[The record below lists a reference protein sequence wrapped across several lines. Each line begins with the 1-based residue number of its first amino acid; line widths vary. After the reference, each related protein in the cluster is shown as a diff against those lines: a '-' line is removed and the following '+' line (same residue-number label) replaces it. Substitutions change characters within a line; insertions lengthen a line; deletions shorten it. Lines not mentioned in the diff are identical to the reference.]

1 MKVKIQIDT
10 QTFVRFWLVV
20 IGFALA
26 ALTIYSART
35 GLIILGVSLFLALA
49 LNGPVTK
56 LADALPGK
64 SRIGSTAIAFIT
76 IVAFLGTF
84 LFLAVPP
91 IVEQTAKFAQTMP
104 QLVESA
110 RSQSKGLNG
119 FIAQYHLQPQVDQA
133 LKGLNDNTSRW
144 ASGVGSS
151 IVNGIGS
158 FFSFMAAFILVLVLT
173 FLMVVEGPM
182 WMRRVWSLYTD
193 ESTMK
198 YHRNIIERMH
208 HVVSGYVTG
217 QLTISGLGAA
227 FAGLFVFILSFFFPV
242 PANLAIPTVAITFVL
257 SLIPMF
263 GATIGGVLVTLLLLF
278 NSPGAA
284 IAYAIYF
291 VIYQQIENN
300 FVSPSI
306 QSKRLDLSPL
316 AVLAAVTIG
325 LYVFGIA
332 GGIISI
338 PIAGCIKV
346 LIEEYLAK
354 ARVERKESEKPV
366 ARLMKK
372 LTKES

>member
-1 MKVKIQIDT
+1 MKVRIQIDT

-26 ALTIYSART
+26 ALIIYSART

-49 LNGPVTK
+49 LNGPVGK
-56 LADALPGK
+56 LADKLPGK
-64 SRIGSTAIAFIT
+64 SRIGSTAIAFFA
-76 IVAFLGTF
+76 IVAFLGAF
-84 LFLAVPP
+84 LLLAVPP
-91 IVEQTAKFAQTMP
+91 IVEQTAKFVQTMP
-104 QLVESA
+104 ALVETA

-119 FIAQYHLQPQVDQA
+119 FITQYHLQPQVDQA
-133 LKGLNDNTSRW
+133 LKGLNDNASRW
-144 ASGVGSS
+144 ASGISSS

-158 FFSFMAAFILVLVLT
+158 FFSFMAAFLLMLVLT

-182 WMRRVWSLYTD
+182 WMRRIWGLYTD
-193 ESTMK
+193 EATMK
-198 YHRNIIERMH
+198 YHRNIVERMH
-208 HVVSGYVTG
+208 LVVSGYVTG
-217 QLTISGLGAA
+217 QLTVSGLGAA

-242 PANLAIPTVAITFVL
+242 PANLAIPTIAITFVL

-263 GATIGGVLVTLLLLF
+263 GATIGGALVTLLLLF

-291 VIYQQIENN
+291 VLYQQVENN

-346 LIEEYLAK
+346 LVEEYLSK

-366 ARLMKK
+366 ARFVKK
-372 LTKES
+372 LTQES